1 MRAIRAGILFVPEI
15 DDQASQAVRA
25 LLHQAVPHLFI
36 VAETSAANQ
45 RYWLEDLLQRWCD
58 EEEMDLILTIGGTLP
73 APGPSSRE
81 VVPDATAAVLERD
94 LPGLA
99 EAMRAHAA
107 PDVPL
112 AWLHRGRV
120 GIRGRTLILNL
131 PGGAGAAARCLE
143 GVAKLL
149 APTLDYL
156 WDESPAPRLPSSSA
170 DVPTSARRK
179 GRADRQSSGLDP
191 AEFAAF
197 LKRSGRK
204 DDDPAG

>member
-1 MRAIRAGILFVPEI
+1 MRAIRAGILFVPEM
-15 DDQASQAVRA
+15 DDRASQAVRA

-36 VAETSAANQ
+36 LMEASAANQ
-45 RYWLEDLLQRWCD
+45 RHWLEDLLQRWCD
-58 EEEMDLILTIGGTLP
+58 EEEMDLILTVGGTLP

-99 EAMRAHAA
+99 EAMRVHAA
-107 PDVPL
+107 THMPL
-112 AWLHRGRV
+112 AWLHRGRA

-131 PGGAGAAARCLE
+131 PGGAGAATRCLE
-143 GVAKLL
+143 AVAGLL

-156 WDESPAPRLPSSSA
+156 WDESPAPRLPASSA
-170 DVPTSARRK
+170 DAAPPSHPSPQA
-179 GRADRQSSGLDP
+179 GRQSSGLDP

-197 LKRSGRK
+197 LKRSGRE
-204 DDDPAG
+204 DDDPPG